1 MKNILIL
8 LCLLASMACSAQPSD
23 HMRDVNTL
31 EKEIER
37 KDFGAT
43 SFGDTVTFVFKGKE
57 YRRSKKVHIR
67 SDWGEVK
74 ERFKGTD
81 YTINPFIGKMPSKIM
96 LGDNIRYI
104 ELASHKYK
112 YIVGLKDQD
121 IVLVYEVELNVPT
134 DAPPH

>member
-1 MKNILIL
+1 
-8 LCLLASMACSAQPSD
+8 
-23 HMRDVNTL
+23 MRDVNTL